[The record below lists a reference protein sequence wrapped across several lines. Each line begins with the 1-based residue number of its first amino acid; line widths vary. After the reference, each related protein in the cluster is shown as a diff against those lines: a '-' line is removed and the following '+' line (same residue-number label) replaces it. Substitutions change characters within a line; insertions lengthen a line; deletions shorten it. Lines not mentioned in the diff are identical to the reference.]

1 MTRLKIAVVGVGALG
16 QHHARILSGLDSVD
30 LIGVAEPNVEIGRE
44 VAKNCG
50 CAHVTDYHD
59 LLDDVDA
66 VTIAVPTSAH
76 LTVAGDCIRARRS
89 VMVEKPI
96 AGTLDDAALLV
107 DLADRE
113 RVVLQVGHV
122 ERFNPAVKAA
132 FGQIDRPRYL
142 QIQRLSPFAFR
153 STDIGV
159 VHDLMIHDLEL
170 ALALVESPIRS
181 VEAFGVSLMGGHED
195 SVQARIAFSN
205 GCVADISAS
214 RVHPEPRRVLTSW
227 SASGCVHVDLHSRQL
242 KAFRPS
248 KTLLTGPT
256 PLELASAPGAD
267 IEQLKQRVFG
277 DFITVHETEISDT
290 DALTDELQHFVDCV
304 QTGHPPLVGGPQAL
318 RAMVAADQVLASV
331 ESHCWDGHA
340 QGAQGPHARRNFR
353 RVA

>member
-16 QHHARILSGLDSVD
+16 RHHARILADLDSVD
-30 LIGVAEPNVEIGRE
+30 LIAVAEPNIEIGRS
-44 VAKNCG
+44 VAETCE
-50 CAHVTDYHD
+50 CAHLSDFHD

-66 VTIAVPTSAH
+66 VTVAVPTSAH
-76 LTVAGDCIRARRS
+76 LAVAGDCLRAGLP

-107 DLADRE
+107 DLADRNN
-113 RVVLQVGHV
+113 VVLQVGHV

-142 QIQRLSPFAFR
+142 QIERLSPFAFR

-170 ALALVESPIRS
+170 VLALVESPIRN

-195 SVQARIAFSN
+195 SVQARIAFAN
-205 GCVADISAS
+205 GCIADISAS

-227 SASGCVHVDLHSRQL
+227 SASGCVHVDLHSRQM
-242 KAFRPS
+242 KTFRPS
-248 KTLLTGPT
+248 AALLTGPS
-256 PLELASAPGAD
+256 PLELAAAPGAD
-267 IEQLKQRVFG
+267 VEQLKQKVFG
-277 DFITVHETEISDT
+277 EFITVRKPDISDA
-290 DALTDELQHFVDCV
+290 DALTDELQHFVECV
-304 QTGHPPLVGGPQAL
+304 QNGCSPLVGGPEAL

-331 ESHCWDGHA
+331 NSHLWDGHA
-340 QGAQGPHARRNFR
+340 QGARGPHARRPNR
-353 RVA
+353 RAA